1 MRPFS
6 TVEKKLMVASQK
18 TEDTLR
24 NAKDTLWPGNTF
36 VKWPLKEIRICH
48 P

>member
-24 NAKDTLWPGNTF
+24 NAKDTLWPGKTF